1 MRGAGVRKELVRAYR
16 SLLTTCKTIEPAKF
30 GHADAFLEDHIVFR
44 MRTERHLAKED
55 MAAAK
60 QTHPSDVSLEEA
72 VQNMRTLEQV
82 LGKMALLE
90 PADAPALFSFLTATQ
105 ATGGDP
111 EYHRDL
117 EVRFCACYVALV
129 KKNLPPPPHT
139 YSKQAGLLRMAAF
152 VDDFQERV
160 ATEQE
165 RGGETK
171 DRAMQV
177 ACREYSEVVELM
189 EKHPAEESDGG
200 DKLLELLQAR
210 KPKCEYRM
218 FTSPE
223 TVVIE
228 TDHDRRRVT
237 IFVRSHLDIRENAM
251 DEHVQLQEW
260 ALEPEGTQFQAEYH
274 QAALHILKELTGPK
288 KETLFPKEY
297 AVCLSGHS
305 IGGALAAIVAV
316 YLRAEHSMDVVNV
329 VTFGQPKLTTTMGCQ
344 ALFDL
349 PLLRITTPLDAFQH
363 TPTMSDND
371 EDFCVYG
378 ENLSVLPYRLAAAI
392 PDIAKFA
399 DENAVYVTAS
409 EYHRVLLDDKAVLE
423 WEQSPEYLPQSSP
436 DDGDLGNIDQD
447 ELETSQYKL
456 WRDRTPRKYRKG
468 K

>member
-1 MRGAGVRKELVRAYR
+1 MRGAGLRKELVRAYR

-44 MRTERHLAKED
+44 IRTERHLAKED

-60 QTHPSDVSLEEA
+60 QTHPSDASLEEA

-117 EVRFCACYVALV
+117 E
-129 KKNLPPPPHT
+129 
-139 YSKQAGLLRMAAF
+139 AGLLRMAAF

-177 ACREYSEVVELM
+177 ACREYSEVVEMM
-189 EKHPAEESDGG
+189 EQHPAEGSDGG
-200 DKLLELLQAR
+200 DKLLELLRAR

-223 TVVIE
+223 TVLIE

-237 IFVRSHLDIRENAM
+237 LFVRSHLDIRENAM

-260 ALEPEGTQFQAEYH
+260 ALEPEGTQFQADYH
-274 QAALHILKELTGPK
+274 QAALHILKELTGQK
-288 KETLFPKEY
+288 KETLFPEEY

-363 TPTMSDND
+363 TPTMSDMD
-371 EDFCVYG
+371 EEFCVYG

-392 PDIAKFA
+392 PNIAEFA

-409 EYHRVLLDDKAVLE
+409 EYHRLLLDDKAVLE
-423 WEQSPEYLPQSSP
+423 WESSPEYLPQSSP

-447 ELETSQYKL
+447 ELDTSRFKL
-456 WRDRTPRKYRKG
+456 WRDRTPRRLRKD